1 MSGRDRM
8 MFTAKMK
15 IVSSAATRKRKREN
29 LAKPTSKAL
38 WPWLSVTPV
47 AIRPKAVRVPVWTTT
62 ARRNLGGRLFPCT
75 RSLRARR
82 IRFGDGDLGFWRWH
96 GLTGQ
101 NGFVT
106 LELIDTE

>member
-1 MSGRDRM
+1 
-8 MFTAKMK
+8 
-15 IVSSAATRKRKREN
+15 
-29 LAKPTSKAL
+29 
-38 WPWLSVTPV
+38 
-47 AIRPKAVRVPVWTTT
+47 
-62 ARRNLGGRLFPCT
+62 LFPCT
-75 RSLRARR
+75 RRFARLDA

>member
-1 MSGRDRM
+1 VQHEEEE
-8 MFTAKMK
+8 A
-15 IVSSAATRKRKREN
+15 REFSQADFEGA
-29 LAKPTSKAL
+29 LALVVGDARGDPTEGGAGACLDDDGEGGTLVDDCSH
-38 WPWLSVTPV
+38 V
-47 AIRPKAVRVPVWTTT
+47 RAV
-62 ARRNLGGRLFPCT
+62 CE
-75 RSLRARR
+75 ARR